1 MAKEKKTKTKTK
13 TVTLI
18 LKQLASYSDGTKN
31 SYRKGV
37 RYAVEAKTAEVLLA
51 TGHFNKVEQ
60 KGEKDEDA

>member
-1 MAKEKKTKTKTK
+1 MAKENKKKTKTK

-18 LKQLASYSDGTKN
+18 LKKLASYSDGKN
-31 SYRKGV
+31 RFQKGV